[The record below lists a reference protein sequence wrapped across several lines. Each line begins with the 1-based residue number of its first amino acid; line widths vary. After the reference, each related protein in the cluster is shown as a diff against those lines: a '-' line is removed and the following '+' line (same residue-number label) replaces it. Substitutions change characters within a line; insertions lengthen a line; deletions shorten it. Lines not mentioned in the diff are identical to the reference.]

1 MRKRMHVIATTSMVL
16 LLAFATLEFGNSTA
30 QETELKGDAKA
41 GETKAKEKTCG
52 ACHGNNGVSTNTLWP
67 NLAGQQEGY
76 LVKSIKE
83 FRDEI
88 RVEATM
94 QPFVEDLTDQ
104 EIADLAAYYNG
115 LSPCP

>member
-1 MRKRMHVIATTSMVL
+1 MRKRVQVIAILGLV
-16 LLAFATLEFGNSTA
+16 LLAFSTPEIGNSTA
-30 QETELKGDAKA
+30 QETQLEGDAKA
-41 GETKAKEKTCG
+41 GESKAKEKTCA
-52 ACHGNNGVSTNTLWP
+52 ACHGNGGVSTNTLWP

-76 LVKSIKE
+76 LVKSIKD
-83 FRDEI
+83 FRDGI

-94 QPFVEDLTDQ
+94 APFIEGLTDQ